1 MESTRAQH
9 QPINQPLDFPLPA
22 GMPRNGP
29 AGDAFLAEPFNHGSG
44 AGPLLPGAHRK
55 YILYGCESW
64 ETLPPASRLTTAYQS
79 LNRGDSTLGGL
90 GRAAASHRQTDWRGV
105 RKTGLGG
112 RWTGPHSSTH
122 PANQARRC
130 MVSVFKFGLLSFCRL
145 AGPQRRCVCGFVCVF
160 VSLIT
165 TVPFKRGNLGRTWK
179 ESCSLGVTGPTQ
191 HS

>member
-105 RKTGLGG
+105 RKRDWVGGG
-112 RWTGPHSSTH
+112 RGHIPQPIRPTKHAVAWSLFLSLACFRFAVW
-122 PANQARRC
+122 PAPNVGVC
-130 MVSVFKFGLLSFCRL
+130 VDL
-145 AGPQRRCVCGFVCVF
+145 CVCLF
-160 VSLIT
+160 
-165 TVPFKRGNLGRTWK
+165 R
-179 ESCSLGVTGPTQ
+179 
-191 HS
+191 